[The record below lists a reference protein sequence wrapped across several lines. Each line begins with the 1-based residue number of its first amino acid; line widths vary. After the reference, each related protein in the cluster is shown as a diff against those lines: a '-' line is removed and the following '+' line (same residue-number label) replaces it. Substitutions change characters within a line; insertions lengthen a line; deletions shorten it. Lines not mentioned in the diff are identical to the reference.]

1 MDENNKFIKEEVTEV
16 VQSFHESEGQT
27 NNTVNVEQNI
37 NVISIDMGKQSL
49 NDRFNLEGK
58 KEWIKEHMPLVIA
71 GGILVFYTA
80 ILAVMGVTISKY
92 KGLMASIQKSEANTD
107 VVEEVNEPLEEPVIS
122 EIVEADEAYETEL
135 ITSEKTIE
143 DGEEMAV
150 VIEEPEVE
158 ELPTEKDL
166 YDLLIVGDNKSSK
179 KTKAMNTVGEEL
191 EDVFYLTGG
200 FYTETVGFYLNGKYD
215 RFTANLS
222 CDENC
227 KGGFSVNIYLDDGPC
242 EQTIRVERLMA
253 RTPIDIDTSDATFIK
268 FEITGSMYAQ
278 GAILSDGV
286 LHIAESSNEND
297 E

>member
-1 MDENNKFIKEEVTEV
+1 MTDNEFIKEEATEV
-16 VQSFHESEGQT
+16 VRSFHESEGQT

-49 NDRFNLEGK
+49 LDRFNLEAK
-58 KEWIKEHMPLVIA
+58 KEWIKEHLTLVIA
-71 GGILVFYTA
+71 GGIFVLYTV
-80 ILAVMGVTISKY
+80 ILFVMGATILKY
-92 KGLMASIQKSEANTD
+92 KVLVESIPKGEANTN
-107 VVEEVNEPLEEPVIS
+107 VVEVVDETLEDPVIS
-122 EIVEADEAYETEL
+122 EIIEKDEVFETES
-135 ITSEKTIE
+135 IISEKAIE
-143 DGEEMAV
+143 DVEEMAK
-150 VIEEPEVE
+150 VIEEPEEE

-179 KTKAMNTVGEEL
+179 MAKAMNTVGEEL

-200 FYTETVGFYLNGKYD
+200 FYTEKVGFYLNGKYD

-227 KGGFSVNIYLDDGPC
+227 KGGFNVNIYLDDGPC

-268 FEITGSMYAQ
+268 FEITGSMYTQ

-286 LHIAESSNEND
+286 LHIAESSDEND

>member
-107 VVEEVNEPLEEPVIS
+107 VVEEVSEPLEEPVI
-122 EIVEADEAYETEL
+122 
-135 ITSEKTIE
+135 
-143 DGEEMAV
+143 
-150 VIEEPEVE
+150 
-158 ELPTEKDL
+158 
-166 YDLLIVGDNKSSK
+166 
-179 KTKAMNTVGEEL
+179 
-191 EDVFYLTGG
+191 
-200 FYTETVGFYLNGKYD
+200 
-215 RFTANLS
+215 
-222 CDENC
+222 
-227 KGGFSVNIYLDDGPC
+227 
-242 EQTIRVERLMA
+242 
-253 RTPIDIDTSDATFIK
+253 
-268 FEITGSMYAQ
+268 
-278 GAILSDGV
+278 
-286 LHIAESSNEND
+286 
-297 E
+297 